1 MKRLPAPLL
10 TLLGASAEAPS
21 LVEALTHPSF
31 ANERKSGPRVDYQR
45 LEFLGDAVLQ
55 LVVSDALFRRYPEAA
70 EGELSRMRASIVR
83 TESLA
88 EFARSVKLGEALRV
102 GRGAES
108 SGDREQAPVLADAFE
123 AVIGAVFHDAGFEAA
138 RSLIERF
145 VAAAV
150 DERARLRGRDPK
162 SALQERTQSG
172 GNDPIVYRVVE
183 TSGPGHRPE
192 FVVEVALGDRV
203 LGQGR
208 GSSKKLAEQAA
219 AEVALASLT
228 TEHDGP
234 ARDASVP
241 RST

>member
-1 MKRLPAPLL
+1 MKKLPEPLL
-10 TLLGASAEAPS
+10 ALLGASADAPS
-21 LVEALTHPSF
+21 LAQALTHPSF

-88 EFARSVKLGEALRV
+88 EFARSVRLGEALRV

-108 SGDREQAPVLADAFE
+108 SGDREQAPVLADALE
-123 AVIGAVFHDAGFEAA
+123 AVIGAVFLDAGFEAA

-145 VAAAV
+145 VAAAI

-172 GNDPIVYRVVE
+172 GLDSIAYHVVDV
-183 TSGPGHRPE
+183 SGPSHRPE
-192 FVVEVALGDRV
+192 FVVEVAIGDRV
-203 LGQGR
+203 LGRGR

-219 AEVALASLT
+219 AELALAALT
-228 TEHDGP
+228 SENDGTK
-234 ARDASVP
+234 RDRSAP